1 MTNHERIMIAGPCA
15 AESRKQVL
23 SSAEQAIIRGI
34 KILRASRDKPR
45 TSPGFKGHGDLVIP
59 WYLEVAQMGLTP
71 ATEIMLP
78 EDADTT
84 MNGVLGRESS
94 ATLLLWLGARNQN
107 DKIQHAIG
115 RAIQGEPRVTLMIKN
130 QMWPDPKHWI
140 GIIKHVLDG
149 GASLDQ
155 LWLCHR
161 GFAPSTDEYRNPPN
175 LQMALEVQHALLNE
189 FGVELPMIGDPSHIA
204 GFSAQNVIDTA
215 KRILDFQWRSPD
227 GTIRKFNGLMT
238 EVHPNPTLALTD
250 NGQQLTWSQFDDIL
264 SYA

>member
-1 MTNHERIMIAGPCA
+1 MANHEQIMIAGPCA
-15 AESRKQVL
+15 AESREQVL
-23 SSAEQAIIRGI
+23 LSAEQAKNRGI
-34 KILRASRDKPR
+34 KILRACREKPR
-45 TSPGFKGHGDLVIP
+45 TSPGFEGHGDLVVP
-59 WYLEVAQMGLTP
+59 WYLEVARMGLTP
-71 ATEIMLP
+71 ATEVLLP
-78 EDADTT
+78 QHADAT
-84 MNGVLGRESS
+84 MNGVLGKDSS
-94 ATLLLWLGARNQN
+94 AHLLLWIGARNQN
-107 DKIQHAIG
+107 HQIQRAIG
-115 RAIQGEPRVTLMIKN
+115 KSVSGEPRVTLMIKN
-130 QMWPDPKHWI
+130 QMWPDVKHWI
-140 GIIKHVLDG
+140 GIVKHVLDG

-161 GFAPSTDEYRNPPN
+161 GFAPSSDTHRNPPN
-175 LQMALEVQHALLNE
+175 LQMALEAQHALLSE

-215 KRILDFQWRSPD
+215 KGILDFQWRSPD